1 LPKPIIFSA
10 KAAAAGRGTGA
21 DFDGYGAPT
30 LSIASIKTDH
40 WSGLGDKT
48 RLVFPVFPAR
58 RLHPLRWKSFLSRG
72 IVPLAFNQELEMSI
86 AATMSDTRTA
96 GSKMR
101 SIVFASSV
109 GTIIEWYD
117 FLIYATAAALV
128 FNKAFFPTIDPLAG
142 TLAALGT
149 YAVGFLARPLG
160 GALFGHFGDR
170 LGRKSMLVLTMF
182 IMGLSTF
189 CIGLLPNYASIGVLA
204 PILLILLRIIQGIGL
219 GGEWGGASLMVIE
232 HSPADKRGFYGSFVQ
247 IGFPIGLVLATL
259 VFALATKLPEADFQ
273 AWGWR
278 IPFLASIVLLALG
291 TFIRSRVPETP
302 VFERMKATDSFSKN
316 PVGEAVSKNFKTFL
330 IAVGLKLSE
339 VSWVYM
345 LTVFVVVYATTKLA
359 LPKQLL
365 LDAVMYAALFELIAL
380 PMFGWLSDK
389 IGRRPFFILG
399 AIFTMAFAFPLF
411 WMLETKSVAMVTI
424 AIIIAMNFGHG
435 MMFGLEST
443 YFPELFGPRVR
454 YSGASFGFQ
463 VAAAIGGGFSP
474 IIATALVGYFGGTT
488 GVSVMMIGIA
498 LLTLWAALAARET
511 KDEALI
517 G

>member
-1 LPKPIIFSA
+1 
-10 KAAAAGRGTGA
+10 
-21 DFDGYGAPT
+21 
-30 LSIASIKTDH
+30 
-40 WSGLGDKT
+40 
-48 RLVFPVFPAR
+48 
-58 RLHPLRWKSFLSRG
+58 
-72 IVPLAFNQELEMSI
+72 MSV
-86 AATMSDTRTA
+86 AATMPNVHAA
-96 GSKMR
+96 GSRMR
-101 SIVFASSV
+101 SIVIASSV

-128 FNKAFFPTIDPLAG
+128 FNKTFFPTIDPLTG

-149 YAVGFLARPLG
+149 YAVGFVARPLG

-170 LGRKSMLVLTMF
+170 LGRKSMLVATMF

-189 CIGLLPNYASIGVLA
+189 FIGLLPDYSTIGVFA
-204 PILLILLRIIQGIGL
+204 PILLILLRIVQGIGL

-232 HSPADKRGFYGSFVQ
+232 HSPSDKRGFYGSFVQ

-278 IPFLASIVLLALG
+278 IPFLASVVLLALG
-291 TFIRSRVPETP
+291 TFIRSRLPETP
-302 VFERMKATDSFSKN
+302 VFEKMKATNSFSPN
-316 PVGEAVSKNFKTFL
+316 PLAETVGSNFKTFM

-345 LTVFVVVYATTKLA
+345 LTVFVVVYATTTLQ
-359 LPKQLL
+359 LPKQTM
-365 LDAVMYAALFELIAL
+365 LDAVMYAALFELITL
-380 PMFGWLSDK
+380 PLFGWLSDK
-389 IGRRPFFILG
+389 FGRRIFFILG
-399 AIFTMAFAFPLF
+399 ALFTIAFAFPLF
-411 WMLETKSVAMVTI
+411 WMLGTKSVAMITL

-454 YSGASFGFQ
+454 YTGASFGFQ
-463 VAAAIGGGFSP
+463 VAAAVGGGFSP
-474 IIATALVGYFGGTT
+474 IIATALAGYFGGTM
-488 GVSVMMIGIA
+488 GVSLMMIGIA
-498 LLTLWAALAARET
+498 LLTLWAALVARET
-511 KDEALI
+511 KGEAV

>member
-1 LPKPIIFSA
+1 
-10 KAAAAGRGTGA
+10 
-21 DFDGYGAPT
+21 
-30 LSIASIKTDH
+30 
-40 WSGLGDKT
+40 
-48 RLVFPVFPAR
+48 
-58 RLHPLRWKSFLSRG
+58 
-72 IVPLAFNQELEMSI
+72 MSI
-86 AATMSDTRTA
+86 AATISDTRTA

-189 CIGLLPNYASIGVLA
+189 CIGLLPNYASIGVFA
-204 PILLILLRIIQGIGL
+204 PILLILLRVVQGIGL

-316 PVGEAVSKNFKTFL
+316 PVGEVVGKNFKTFL

-345 LTVFVVVYATTKLA
+345 LTVFVVV
-359 LPKQLL
+359 
-365 LDAVMYAALFELIAL
+365 
-380 PMFGWLSDK
+380 
-389 IGRRPFFILG
+389 
-399 AIFTMAFAFPLF
+399 
-411 WMLETKSVAMVTI
+411 
-424 AIIIAMNFGHG
+424 
-435 MMFGLEST
+435 
-443 YFPELFGPRVR
+443 
-454 YSGASFGFQ
+454 
-463 VAAAIGGGFSP
+463 
-474 IIATALVGYFGGTT
+474 
-488 GVSVMMIGIA
+488 
-498 LLTLWAALAARET
+498 
-511 KDEALI
+511 
-517 G
+517 